1 MARRYK
7 RKTRAESQREYRARR
22 ALYEKYKESTL
33 STKTFKEWNAP
44 YRKQQ
49 FLKKQ
54 FKLYNRKFKAR
65 KESARYGF
73 RLTEEGKEVEAYNF
87 RDFKNQYE
95 LTRNTLEKEVEMG
108 ERERIGSVIT
118 EMINDQAY
126 ELSSAKARAVAN
138 YLLREERPMLIEKGF
153 LRVETNEAG
162 EQIDIVKKRNLALLI
177 RQGQFVEEEV
187 GLWDEIKDYYK
198 VLTNQG
204 FTAQEAKEQIGQQY
218 FDSK

>member
-33 STKTFKEWNAP
+33 STKTFKEWNEP

-49 FLKKQ
+49 FLRKE
-54 FKLYNRKFKAR
+54 FKLYQKKFKTR
-65 KESARYGF
+65 KKSARFGF
-73 RLTEEGKEVEAYNF
+73 RLTEEGGEVEAYNF

-198 VLTNQG
+198 VLIGQG
-204 FTAQEAKEQIGQQY
+204 FTAQEAKEQIGQTY

>member
-1 MARRYK
+1 MARRY
-7 RKTRAESQREYRARR
+7 RKSRRVSQRQYRSRKAKYEQYKARSLDPVSFR
-22 ALYEKYKESTL
+22 
-33 STKTFKEWNAP
+33 EWNAP
-44 YRKQQ
+44 YRQTQ
-49 FLKKQ
+49 FLKKEYKIYLER
-54 FKLYNRKFKAR
+54 FNKRKA
-65 KESARYGF
+65 SAKYGF
-73 RLTEEGKEVEAYNF
+73 RLTEEGEETQAYSY
-87 RDFKNQYE
+87 RDFKEQYL
-95 LTRNTLEKEVEMG
+95 LTRNTLKEEVEMG
-108 ERERIGSVIT
+108 ERERVGSVVT

-138 YLLREERPMLIEKGF
+138 YLLREERPMLIEKGY

-162 EQIDIVKKRNLALLI
+162 EQIDVIKKRNLALLI

>member
-22 ALYEKYKESTL
+22 ALYEKYKDSTL
-33 STKTFKEWNAP
+33 STKTFKEWNEP

-49 FLKKQ
+49 FLKKE
-54 FKLYNRKFKAR
+54 FKLYNKKFKAR
-65 KESARYGF
+65 KKSARFGF

-138 YLLREERPMLIEKGF
+138 YLLREERPMLIEKGY

-198 VLTNQG
+198 VLTGQG
-204 FTAQEAKEQIGQQY
+204 FTAQEAKEQIGQTY

>member
-1 MARRYK
+1 MARRY
-7 RKTRAESQREYRARR
+7 RKSRKVSQRQYRARK
-22 ALYEKYKESTL
+22 AKYEQYKARSL
-33 STKTFKEWNAP
+33 DPVSFREWNAP
-44 YRKQQ
+44 YRQTQ
-49 FLKKQ
+49 FLKKEYKIYLER
-54 FKLYNRKFKAR
+54 FNKRKA
-65 KESARYGF
+65 SAKYGF
-73 RLTEEGKEVEAYNF
+73 RLTEEGEETQAYSY
-87 RDFKNQYE
+87 RDFKEQYL
-95 LTRNTLEKEVEMG
+95 LTRNTLKEEVEMG
-108 ERERIGSVIT
+108 ERERVGSVVT

-138 YLLREERPMLIEKGF
+138 YLLREERPMLIEKGY

-162 EQIDIVKKRNLALLI
+162 EQIDVIKKRNLALLI

>member
-7 RKTRAESQREYRARR
+7 RKTRAESQRDYRARR
-22 ALYEKYKESTL
+22 VLYEKYKESTL
-33 STKTFKEWNAP
+33 STKTFKEWNEP
-44 YRKQQ
+44 YRKQK
-49 FLKKQ
+49 FLKKE
-54 FKLYNRKFKAR
+54 FKLYQKKFKTR
-65 KESARYGF
+65 KKSARFGF
-73 RLTEEGKEVEAYNF
+73 RLTEEGEEVEAYNF
-87 RDFKNQYE
+87 RDFKNEYE

-162 EQIDIVKKRNLALLI
+162 EQIDIIKKRNLALLI

-198 VLTNQG
+198 VLTGQG
-204 FTAQEAKEQIGQQY
+204 FTAQEAKEQIGQTY

>member
-33 STKTFKEWNAP
+33 STKTFKEWNEP

-49 FLKKQ
+49 FLKKE
-54 FKLYNRKFKAR
+54 FKLYNKKFKAR
-65 KESARYGF
+65 KKSARFGF
-73 RLTEEGKEVEAYNF
+73 RLTEEGEEVEAYNF

-198 VLTNQG
+198 VLTGQG
-204 FTAQEAKEQIGQQY
+204 FTAQEAKEQIGQTY

>member
-7 RKTRAESQREYRARR
+7 RKTRAESQRDYRARR

-33 STKTFKEWNAP
+33 STKTFKEWNEP

-49 FLKKQ
+49 FLKKE
-54 FKLYNRKFKAR
+54 FKLYQKKFKTR
-65 KESARYGF
+65 KKSARFGF
-73 RLTEEGKEVEAYNF
+73 RLTEEGGEVEAYNF

-162 EQIDIVKKRNLALLI
+162 EQIDVVKKRNLALLI

-198 VLTNQG
+198 VLTGQG
-204 FTAQEAKEQIGQQY
+204 FTAQEAKEQIGQTY

>member
-1 MARRYK
+1 MARRY
-7 RKTRAESQREYRARR
+7 RKSRRVSQRQYRARKTK
-22 ALYEKYKESTL
+22 YEQYKARSL
-33 STKTFKEWNAP
+33 DPVSFREWNAP
-44 YRKQQ
+44 YRQTQ
-49 FLKKQ
+49 FLKKEYKIYLER
-54 FKLYNRKFKAR
+54 FNKRKA
-65 KESARYGF
+65 SAKYGF
-73 RLTEEGKEVEAYNF
+73 RLTEEGEETQAYSY
-87 RDFKNQYE
+87 RDFKEQYL
-95 LTRNTLEKEVEMG
+95 LTRNTLKEEVDMG
-108 ERERIGSVIT
+108 ERERVGSVVT

-138 YLLREERPMLIEKGF
+138 YLLREERPMLIEKGY

-162 EQIDIVKKRNLALLI
+162 EQIDVIKKRNLALLI

>member
-33 STKTFKEWNAP
+33 STKTFKEWNEP

-49 FLKKQ
+49 FLKKE
-54 FKLYNRKFKAR
+54 FKLYNKKFKAR
-65 KESARYGF
+65 KKSARFGF
-73 RLTEEGKEVEAYNF
+73 RLTEEGGEVEAYNF

-138 YLLREERPMLIEKGF
+138 YLLREERPMLIEKGY

-162 EQIDIVKKRNLALLI
+162 EQIDVIKKRNLALLI

-198 VLTNQG
+198 VLTGQG
-204 FTAQEAKEQIGQQY
+204 FTAQEAKEQIGQTY

>member
-33 STKTFKEWNAP
+33 STKTFKEWNEP

-49 FLKKQ
+49 FLKKE
-54 FKLYNRKFKAR
+54 FKLYNKKFKSR
-65 KESARYGF
+65 KKSARFGF
-73 RLTEEGKEVEAYNF
+73 RLTEEGEEVEAYNF

-162 EQIDIVKKRNLALLI
+162 EQIDVVKKRNLALLI
-177 RQGQFVEEEV
+177 RQGQFIEEEV

-198 VLTNQG
+198 VLTGQG
-204 FTAQEAKEQIGQQY
+204 FTAQEAKEQIGQTY

>member
-33 STKTFKEWNAP
+33 STKTFKEWNEP

-49 FLKKQ
+49 FLKKE
-54 FKLYNRKFKAR
+54 FKLYQKKFKTR
-65 KESARYGF
+65 KKSARFGF
-73 RLTEEGKEVEAYNF
+73 RLTEEGGEVEAYNF

-153 LRVETNEAG
+153 LRVETNEAD

-198 VLTNQG
+198 VLTGQG
-204 FTAQEAKEQIGQQY
+204 FTAQEAKEQIGQTY

>member
-33 STKTFKEWNAP
+33 STKTFKEWNEP

-49 FLKKQ
+49 FLRKE
-54 FKLYNRKFKAR
+54 FKLYQKKFKTR
-65 KESARYGF
+65 KKSARFGF
-73 RLTEEGKEVEAYNF
+73 RLTEEGGEVEAYNF

-138 YLLREERPMLIEKGF
+138 YLLREERPMLIEKGY

-162 EQIDIVKKRNLALLI
+162 EQIDVIKKRNLALLI

>member
-7 RKTRAESQREYRARR
+7 RKTRAESQRDYRARR
-22 ALYEKYKESTL
+22 VLYEKYKESTL
-33 STKTFKEWNAP
+33 STKTFKEWNEP

-49 FLKKQ
+49 FLKKE
-54 FKLYNRKFKAR
+54 FKLYQKKFKTR
-65 KESARYGF
+65 KKSARFGF
-73 RLTEEGKEVEAYNF
+73 RLTEEGGEVEAYNF

-204 FTAQEAKEQIGQQY
+204 FTAQEAKEQIGQTY

>member
-1 MARRYK
+1 MARRY
-7 RKTRAESQREYRARR
+7 RKSRRVSQRQYRARL
-22 ALYEKYKESTL
+22 AKYEKYKARSL
-33 STKTFKEWNAP
+33 DPVSFREWNAP
-44 YRKQQ
+44 YRQTQ
-49 FLKKQ
+49 FLKKEYKIYLER
-54 FKLYNRKFKAR
+54 FNKRKA
-65 KESARYGF
+65 SAKYGF
-73 RLTEEGKEVEAYNF
+73 RLTEEGEETQAYSY
-87 RDFKNQYE
+87 RDFKEQYL
-95 LTRNTLEKEVEMG
+95 LTRNTLKEEVEMG
-108 ERERIGSVIT
+108 ERERVGSVVT

-138 YLLREERPMLIEKGF
+138 YLLREERPMLIEKGY

-162 EQIDIVKKRNLALLI
+162 EQIDVIKKRNLALLI

>member
-7 RKTRAESQREYRARR
+7 RKTRAESQRDYRARR

-33 STKTFKEWNAP
+33 STKTFKEWNEP

-49 FLKKQ
+49 FLKKE
-54 FKLYNRKFKAR
+54 FKLYQKKFKTR
-65 KESARYGF
+65 KKSARFGF
-73 RLTEEGKEVEAYNF
+73 RLTEEGGEVEAYNF

-162 EQIDIVKKRNLALLI
+162 EQIDVVKKRNLALLI
-177 RQGQFVEEEV
+177 RQGQFIEEEV

-198 VLTNQG
+198 VLTGQG
-204 FTAQEAKEQIGQQY
+204 FTAQEAKEQIGQTY